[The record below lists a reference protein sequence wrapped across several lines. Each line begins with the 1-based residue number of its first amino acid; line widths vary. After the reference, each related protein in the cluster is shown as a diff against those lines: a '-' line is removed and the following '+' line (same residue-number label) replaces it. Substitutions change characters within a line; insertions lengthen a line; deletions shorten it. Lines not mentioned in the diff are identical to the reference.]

1 MHPSV
6 IASILVCLV
15 LSSSSLSAQAD
26 DEDHERRKWTDRV
39 FVNVN
44 AGYQTASSGFEY
56 RDTQTIFE
64 EEASA
69 DVAADGKSDFAFDV
83 GGGVRLFDNLGVGVS
98 YSRYDTKLD
107 SVLEASI
114 PHPIL
119 FNMPAVDSLEVP
131 LARKEDALHIS
142 AVYTIPVTSK
152 FQIGLLGGPTHFRYE
167 QEAISTFMIHL
178 RLDFPEF
185 TIDLRDPV
193 LTTLEGSAWGYH
205 VGADVTYL
213 FTDHIGVGG
222 LVRYSRASTD
232 VENPLEA
239 GRTMTSNTSA
249 SLELGG
255 LQLLAGVRIR
265 F

>member
-1 MHPSV
+1 MRPSV
-6 IASILVCLV
+6 IGSILVCLV
-15 LSSSSLSAQAD
+15 LSSSFLSAQTN
-26 DEDHERRKWTDRV
+26 DEDNKRRKWTDRI
-39 FVNVN
+39 FVNVS

-83 GGGVRLFDNLGVGVS
+83 GGGVRLFDNLGVGIS

-114 PHPIL
+114 PHPIF
-119 FNMPAVDSLEVP
+119 FNMPSVDSLEVP

-152 FQIGLLGGPTHFRYE
+152 FQIELLGGPTRFRYE
-167 QEAISTFMIHL
+167 QEAISTFMINL
-178 RLDFPEF
+178 QLDPTEF
-185 TIDLRDPV
+185 TIDLRDPT

-205 VGADVTYL
+205 VGADLTYL
-213 FTDHIGVGG
+213 FTDRIGVGG
-222 LVRYSRASTD
+222 LVRYSRGSSS
-232 VENPLEA
+232 VENALEA
-239 GRTMTSNTSA
+239 LRTQTSNTSA
-249 SLELGG
+249 SLDLGG